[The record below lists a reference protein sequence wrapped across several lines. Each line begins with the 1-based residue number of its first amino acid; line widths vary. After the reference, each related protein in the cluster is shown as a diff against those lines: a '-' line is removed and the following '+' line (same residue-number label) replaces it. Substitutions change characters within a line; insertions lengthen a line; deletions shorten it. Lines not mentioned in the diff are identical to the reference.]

1 MTNAFS
7 GHGSLAL
14 EMPND
19 AGCTQLLS
27 RAALYGSLLPP
38 EPCLHLLLSCVP
50 VTSEGIGKSGLE
62 PLCLG
67 LDSINLT

>member
-7 GHGSLAL
+7 RHGSLAL

-19 AGCTQLLS
+19 TGCTQ
-27 RAALYGSLLPP
+27 RCHTAPYGSLLPP
-38 EPCLHLLLSCVP
+38 EPWLHLMLSCVP